1 MNYLNDTSSVNFKGL
16 MKNNKELSKKWF
28 RKLKEL
34 VNEFLDSDIPYDVE
48 NINKELFKTKTLKEM
63 MDILYREIDSSSRRD
78 INDELND
85 IFRFNTAT
93 LRMGGRYTLFNR
105 RQDRASERNKTA
117 NIKAVGMAKIK
128 EIIRFNAM
136 RDEICDLI
144 LQTGKK
150 YGIKTGEA
158 MNKLK
163 EKKTKLQNQLKKEL
177 KNFENPLRFLGSM
190 CSLDD
195 LPKGLQKIVDD
206 KLFNKDN
213 KKIPFGGQINE
224 LKSRAWKI
232 FNVTPE
238 SLESKNF

>member
-1 MNYLNDTSSVNFKGL
+1 

-28 RKLKEL
+28 KKLKEL

-63 MDILYREIDSSSRRD
+63 RDILYREIDSDTGRD

-93 LRMGGRYTLFNR
+93 RMGGRYTLFNR
-105 RQDRASERNKTA
+105 RQDRATERNKTA
-117 NIKAVGMAKIK
+117 NIKAAGLTKIK
-128 EIIRFNAM
+128 EIIRFNQM

-144 LQTGKK
+144 IKTGKK
-150 YGIKTGEA
+150 YGTKTGEE
-158 MNKLK
+158 MKKLK
-163 EKKTKLQNQLKKEL
+163 EKKTKLINQLKKEL
-177 KNFENPLRFLGSM
+177 KNFENPLMFLGSL

-206 KLFNKDN
+206 KLFNKYN
-213 KKIPFGGQINE
+213 KKIPFGGEINE

-238 SLESKNF
+238 SLESKDF

>member
-1 MNYLNDTSSVNFKGL
+1 

-28 RKLKEL
+28 KKLKEL

-63 MDILYREIDSSSRRD
+63 RDILY
-78 INDELND
+78 ELND

-93 LRMGGRYTLFNR
+93 RMGGRYTLFNR
-105 RQDRASERNKTA
+105 RQDRATERNKTA
-117 NIKAVGMAKIK
+117 NIKAAGLTKIK
-128 EIIRFNAM
+128 EIIRFNQM

-144 LQTGKK
+144 IKTGKK
-150 YGIKTGEA
+150 YGTKTGEE
-158 MNKLK
+158 MKKLK
-163 EKKTKLQNQLKKEL
+163 EKKTKLINQLKKEL
-177 KNFENPLRFLGSM
+177 KNFENPLMFLGSL

-206 KLFNKDN
+206 KLFNKYN
-213 KKIPFGGQINE
+213 KKIPFGGEINE

-238 SLESKNF
+238 FLKVIKIS